1 MTVTCEPSGDLV
13 GAEVGGATEACF
25 GLVIE
30 GLGVVAVGFSG
41 EKGTNLRKNCLFLLV
56 MVQEPSMLTK

>member
-1 MTVTCEPSGDLV
+1 MEEVTACEPSGKLV
-13 GAEVGGATEACF
+13 GAKVGGATEVCF

-30 GLGVVAVGFSG
+30 GLGVVAVGLSW

-56 MVQEPSMLTK
+56 MV

>member
-1 MTVTCEPSGDLV
+1 MTCEPSGELV
-13 GAEVGGATEACF
+13 GAKVGGATEVCF

-30 GLGVVAVGFSG
+30 GLGVVAVGLSG

-56 MVQEPSMLTK
+56 MVREPSMLAR